1 MNYVIDAS
9 VFVSA
14 AQASDV
20 HYAESVLLFGRLEK
34 TPNANVFCPTLLLAE
49 YSASIVRRT
58 GDASLAESLVDL
70 LYTLQGLKLEP
81 LTESRARRAARTA
94 AMHRL
99 RGADAVYVALAEE
112 TSATLVTWDI
122 EMIQRGAAV
131 VPLLTPSAWIETQK
145 PKNDKIDTEASS

>member
-20 HYAESVLLFGRLEK
+20 HYAESVLLFGQLEK

-49 YSASIVRRT
+49 YSASIARRT
-58 GDASLAESLVDL
+58 SDASLAESLVDL
-70 LYTLQGLKLEP
+70 LDTIQGLKLES
-81 LTESRARRAARTA
+81 LTQSRAHRAAEVA
-94 AMHRL
+94 ARFRL

-112 TSATLVTWDI
+112 FNATLITWDN
-122 EMIQRGAAV
+122 EMLQRSAAV
-131 VPLLTPSAWIETQK
+131 VQLLTPSAWMETQK